1 MKKYLNMY
9 ADRQDYASESRPA
22 DGSVVSKIGPDVQ
35 YDGVNVE
42 VLDPEVGDAVYH
54 DPDGKL
60 HYFKHDT
67 IRQAQMPNIFTRVG
81 VVLPEASGRILI
93 GHVFGADKK
102 WADVFRWV
110 VTGDAMTDGASHTA
124 TFAVGADS
132 VEVTWQTST
141 IEAFAAAVQSA
152 IGAQSFGG
160 HSFSCYADGDK
171 VYIQHDTY
179 TTWKEPTFSGLTL
192 TRDIGT
198 KITADSNA
206 YKENGVGSE
215 GAVYSLSRAIAAL
228 SSDRTESWA
237 NPTTDVVSNPTY
249 PVCLPAYLGESAVAG
264 ADHCAWLRAK
274 YGEGFDGWVNFLK
287 SMMPRI
293 PASRGAL
300 RNALSDGWKNT
311 YAHAYDTYK
320 TPAGVIKPLYPAF
333 DYAASIGYP
342 VKGLEQGRWF
352 VPSLR
357 TMSEIKAVITM
368 GGIGVSAATAD
379 VITRTLNAMGG
390 TIESNSAIMWC
401 SGRCYA
407 GAAWVAYGGHAV
419 LYAYYFYRTC
429 RVWPCVLLER
439 NLES

>member
-1 MKKYLNMY
+1 MKKYLNIY
-9 ADRQDYASESRPA
+9 SDRQDYNSESRPT
-22 DGSVVSKIGPDVQ
+22 DGSVASKIGPAMQ

-54 DPDGKL
+54 DNNGKI

-67 IRQAQMPNIFTRVG
+67 IRAAQMPNIFTPVG
-81 VVLPEASGRILI
+81 VVLPDPAGRIRI
-93 GHVFGADKK
+93 GYINGASKK

-110 VTGDAMTDGASHTA
+110 VTGSAMTDGAEHTA
-124 TFAVGADS
+124 AFTANS
-132 VEVTWQTST
+132 VSVNVTWQAED
-141 IEAFAAAVQSA
+141 IETFAAAVQAA
-152 IGAQSFGG
+152 IGSQSFGG
-160 HSFSCYADGDK
+160 HAYSCYVDDDK

-179 TTWKEPTFSGLTL
+179 TEWKEPTFAGLTL

-215 GAVYSLSRAIAAL
+215 GAVYSISRAISVL

-237 NPTTDVVSNPTY
+237 NPTTDVAGETTY

-274 YGEGFDGWVNFLK
+274 YGEGYEGWINYLK
-287 SMMPRI
+287 HMMPRI

-300 RNALSDGWKNT
+300 RDQLSDGYKNT

-320 TPAGVIKPLYPAF
+320 TPTGVIKPLYPAF
-333 DYAASIGYP
+333 DYAAGINFP
-342 VKGLEQGRWF
+342 VEGLERGKWF
-352 VPSLR
+352 VMSLR
-357 TMSEIKAVITM
+357 EMSAVKKEITL
-368 GGIGVSAATAD
+368 GGPGVSAATAD
-379 VITRTLNAMGG
+379 VINRTLNAMGG
-390 TIESNSAIMWC
+390 TLEGNDAYMWC
-401 SGRCYA
+401 SSRY
-407 GAAWVAYGGHAV
+407 
-419 LYAYYFYRTC
+419 YAYYAWGANAGYGYLSGNNFYLSI

-439 NLES
+439 KN